1 MTGPAAAPFGV
12 RAEPMARHTSLRIG
26 GPADF
31 FLRVA
36 SEEDLRGAVA
46 VAREHELPV
55 FMLGGG
61 TNLLVSDRGIRGVV
75 LDNAWSEA
83 AAEGAIV
90 TAASGTP
97 LAHVAAVAARSGIVG
112 LEWMATVPG
121 TVGGAVHGNAGA
133 FGSETADV
141 LVEAELMDLG
151 GGTWTA
157 APADLGFAYRTTA
170 LQGTPTIVLRARFR
184 GSPGDRATAVSRIKE
199 IANERAAKQP
209 LAQPNTGSI
218 FRNPPGDF
226 AGRLVEAAGLK
237 GRRLRGAMVSQKH
250 ANFIV
255 NTGEATAADVR
266 ELMRLCQ
273 AEVKQR
279 FGVDLVPEVEMV
291 GEWSNYAGGKPPAIP
306 PDGSSA

>member
-1 MTGPAAAPFGV
+1 MSEAAAAPFGV
-12 RAEPMARHTSLRIG
+12 RAEPMSRHTSLHIG
-26 GPADF
+26 GPADY
-31 FLRVA
+31 FLRVV

-46 VAREHELPV
+46 VARVHELPV
-55 FMLGGG
+55 FILGGG

-75 LDNAWSEA
+75 LENDWSEA
-83 AAEGAIV
+83 TAEGDVV
-90 TAASGTP
+90 TASSGTP
-97 LAHVAAVAARSGIVG
+97 LAHVAAVAARNGIIG

-121 TVGGAVHGNAGA
+121 SVGGAVHGNAGA

-141 LVEAELMDLG
+141 LVDAELMDLDG
-151 GGTWTA
+151 ASWTA
-157 APADLGFAYRTTA
+157 TPDQLAFAYRTTA

-184 GSPGDRATAVSRIKE
+184 GAPGDRATAVKRIKE

-226 AGRLVEAAGLK
+226 AGRLIEAAGLK
-237 GRRLRGAMVSQKH
+237 GRKHGGAMVSEKH

-255 NTGEATAADVR
+255 NTGTASATDVL

-273 AEVKQR
+273 GEVKER
-279 FGVDLVPEVEMV
+279 FAVDLVPEVERV
-291 GEWSNYAGGKPPAIP
+291 GEW
-306 PDGSSA
+306 